1 MIPRGCVSW
10 AGTDTTSVVP
20 ILTLGNMFER
30 QTLAKGRKM
39 SDVSREAPDADV
51 AEQDQEAIPGGDE
64 LREEE
69 DLDVPLEA
77 DVADL
82 NEQARG
88 LGPDDEEYR

>member
-1 MIPRGCVSW
+1 
-10 AGTDTTSVVP
+10 
-20 ILTLGNMFER
+20 
-30 QTLAKGRKM
+30 M